1 MKKIKTLVLCSLILV
16 FLCGFA
22 FPVAIT
28 GLAQLVLPYQA
39 NGSMIA
45 LENQIVGSELL
56 GQDFTE
62 DNLFWGRPSAN
73 QYNMT
78 GVNTASGSSNQN
90 VSSLEYKE
98 LIEKR
103 VQVLLEQHPG
113 LEVNDIPMDLI
124 SESASGLDPHI
135 SSEAAKIQVERV
147 AKANNVSIEKVQEI
161 VDGHTNKHK
170 LVNVLE
176 LNLEVQKINIGI
188 SH

>member
-1 MKKIKTLVLCSLILV
+1 MKKIRTLILFSLLLV

-28 GLAQLVLPYQA
+28 GIAQLMFPYQA
-39 NGSMIA
+39 NGSMITID
-45 LENQIVGSELL
+45 NQIVGSELL

-62 DNLFWGRPSAN
+62 ENLFWGRPSAN
-73 QYNMT
+73 QYNMI

-103 VQVLLEQHPG
+103 IQVLLEQHPG
-113 LEVNDIPMDLI
+113 LEVSDIPMDLI

-135 SSEAAKIQVERV
+135 SSEAAKIQIQRV
-147 AKANNVSIEKVQEI
+147 AKANNATIEKVKEI
-161 VDGHTNKHK
+161 VDGHTDKHK

-176 LNLEVQKINIGI
+176 VNIEIQKLD
-188 SH
+188 

>member
-1 MKKIKTLVLCSLILV
+1 MKKIRTLILFSLLLV

-28 GLAQLVLPYQA
+28 GIAQLMFPYQA

-45 LENQIVGSELL
+45 IDDQIVGSELL

-103 VQVLLEQHPG
+103 IQVLLEQHPG

-124 SESASGLDPHI
+124 SESASGFDPHI
-135 SSEAAKIQVERV
+135 SSEAAKIQIERV
-147 AKANNVSIEKVQEI
+147 AKANDASIEKVKEI
-161 VDGHTNKHK
+161 VDGHTDKHK

-176 LNLEVQKINIGI
+176 LNIEIQKLD
-188 SH
+188 

>member
-1 MKKIKTLVLCSLILV
+1 M

-28 GLAQLVLPYQA
+28 GVAQLVFPYQA
-39 NGSMIA
+39 NGSMITID
-45 LENQIVGSELL
+45 NQVVGSELL

-62 DNLFWGRPSAN
+62 ENLFWGRPSAN

-103 VQVLLEQHPG
+103 IQVLLEQHPG

-135 SSEAAKIQVERV
+135 SSEAAKIQIQRV
-147 AKANNVSIEKVQEI
+147 ANANNATIEKVKEI
-161 VDGHTNKHK
+161 VDRHTDKHK

-176 LNLEVQKINIGI
+176 VNIEIQKLD
-188 SH
+188 